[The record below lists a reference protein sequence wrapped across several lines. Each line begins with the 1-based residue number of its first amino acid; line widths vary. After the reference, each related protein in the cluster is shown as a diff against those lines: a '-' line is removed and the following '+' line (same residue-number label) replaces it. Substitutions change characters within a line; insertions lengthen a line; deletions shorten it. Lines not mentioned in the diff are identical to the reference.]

1 MGLPWHKRS
10 AGRRGALRTD
20 RMGATNRS
28 VTNGGGSGSR
38 RPDGSDFVCMSAW
51 PMRASSVP
59 VSGVSG
65 GTALGDSTAVNA
77 STIGELTVTR
87 ALDGLAGS
95 AKALIDD
102 AATEMFVS
110 ATASTIATPG
120 ISWVGR

>member
-1 MGLPWHKRS
+1 VGLPWHKRS

-20 RMGATNRS
+20 RMGATNRC
-28 VTNGGGSGSR
+28 GSGSR